1 MSKKS
6 IRRERFEN
14 VASRRVQKVMDFLDS
29 LANCANRTNYEYT
42 DDDVKKMFTALRDKL
57 KMTEGAFGSAL
68 NKTEKNRFKF

>member
-1 MSKKS
+1 
-6 IRRERFEN
+6 
-14 VASRRVQKVMDFLDS
+14 VMDFLDS